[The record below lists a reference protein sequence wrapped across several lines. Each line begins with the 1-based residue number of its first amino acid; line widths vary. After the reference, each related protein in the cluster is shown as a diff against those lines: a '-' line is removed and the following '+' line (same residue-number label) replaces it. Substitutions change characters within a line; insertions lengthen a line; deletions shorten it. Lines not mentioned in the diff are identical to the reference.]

1 MPPREI
7 AQGRAVM
14 PLSDEDEQQMAVG
27 HLSRAE
33 RLIPA
38 LDRLVV
44 FAETF
49 GVDQPTNV
57 AIVREQI
64 PQPAI
69 FDRRPVVELLAGE
82 NAVEKAHLL
91 LEWKIFFD
99 EASYLLSDRSKHS
112 QQASQFPEMICFSD
126 SRN

>member
-1 MPPREI
+1 MPPREV
-7 AQGRAVM
+7 AQGRAVN
-14 PLSDEDEQQMAVG
+14 PLSDEEEQQIAVG
-27 HLSRAE
+27 RLSRAE

-57 AIVREQI
+57 AVVREQI

-69 FDRRPVVELLAGE
+69 SDRRPVVELLAGE

-91 LEWKIFFD
+91 LEWKNFFD

-112 QQASQFPEMICFSD
+112 
-126 SRN
+126 

>member
-7 AQGRAVM
+7 AQGRAVK

-27 HLSRAE
+27 RLSRAE

-57 AIVREQI
+57 AVVREQI

-69 FDRRPVVELLAGE
+69 SVKYLLLGLLAGE

-91 LEWKIFFD
+91 LEWKNFFD

-112 QQASQFPEMICFSD
+112 QQAI
-126 SRN
+126 